1 MPSSIVRLA
10 ACIVLVL
17 KKLASTV
24 KLIKAQISML
34 LLRP

>member
-10 ACIVLVL
+10 ARVVLVL
-17 KKLASTV
+17 RKLASATE
-24 KLIKAQISML
+24 LIKAQISIL

>member
-10 ACIVLVL
+10 AYVVLVL
-17 KKLASTV
+17 KKLTFIV
-24 KLIKAQISML
+24 KLIKARISML

>member
-10 ACIVLVL
+10 ACIMLVL
-17 KKLASTV
+17 RKLASAAE
-24 KLIKAQISML
+24 LIKARISML

>member
-10 ACIVLVL
+10 ARVVLVL
-17 KKLASTV
+17 RKLASTAE
-24 KLIKAQISML
+24 LIKARISML

>member
-1 MPSSIVRLA
+1 MPSFIVRLA
-10 ACIVLVL
+10 ACVMLVL
-17 KKLASTV
+17 RKLALAA

>member
-10 ACIVLVL
+10 ARVVLVL
-17 KKLASTV
+17 RKLAFTAE
-24 KLIKAQISML
+24 LIKARISML